1 MPSLRWSC
9 CVLQALEAGIRPDGA
24 QHVAFGGRP
33 GLSHGAPLCRQ
44 APRCGRGSRQWAN
57 PRDFR
62 GRGWSHRAHL
72 TRFHTFFLAS
82 RSSARISW
90 WRKVLRGQP
99 MSQAFAPTTGLAP
112 IDNELVARLLADALA
127 LLDQDRNSARRH
139 IERAA
144 AVARGRP
151 LGRPA
156 KGLLA
161 DWQVRRA
168 ERYIQ
173 TNIASPLR
181 IQDVARTVNLSA
193 SYFSRAFKATK
204 GVSYTN
210 FVIRARITLA
220 KQLLLTTD
228 TAISDIALACGLAD
242 QSPLTR
248 LFSQSE
254 GLPPRAW
261 RRYQL
266 DEAFD
271 RAAAAN

>member
-1 MPSLRWSC
+1 M
-9 CVLQALEAGIRPDGA
+9 
-24 QHVAFGGRP
+24 
-33 GLSHGAPLCRQ
+33 
-44 APRCGRGSRQWAN
+44 
-57 PRDFR
+57 
-62 GRGWSHRAHL
+62 
-72 TRFHTFFLAS
+72 FFLATDRARAFPVGEAS
-82 RSSARISW
+82 REVKS
-90 WRKVLRGQP
+90 
-99 MSQAFAPTTGLAP
+99 MSQAFAQTTGLAP
-112 IDNELVARLLADALA
+112 IDNELVARLLTEALA
-127 LLDQDRNSARRH
+127 LLDEDRVSARRH

-144 AVARGRP
+144 AVARGRQ
-151 LGRPA
+151 LERPA

-168 ERYIQ
+168 EGFIR

-181 IQDVARTVNLSA
+181 MQDVARTVNLSA

-228 TAISDIALACGLAD
+228 TAISEIALACGLAD
-242 QSPLTR
+242 QSHLTR

-261 RRYQL
+261 RRHQL

-271 RAAAAN
+271 RGAAVT

>member
-1 MPSLRWSC
+1 
-9 CVLQALEAGIRPDGA
+9 VHE
-24 QHVAFGGRP
+24 
-33 GLSHGAPLCRQ
+33 
-44 APRCGRGSRQWAN
+44 
-57 PRDFR
+57 
-62 GRGWSHRAHL
+62 
-72 TRFHTFFLAS
+72 AS
-82 RSSARISW
+82 RE
-90 WRKVLRGQP
+90 VQP
-99 MSQAFAPTTGLAP
+99 MSQAFAHTTGLAP
-112 IDNELVARLLADALA
+112 IDNELVTRLLADALA
-127 LLDQDRNSARRH
+127 LLDEDRISARRH

-151 LGRPA
+151 LERPA

-168 ERYIQ
+168 ERFIR

-181 IQDVARTVNLSA
+181 IHDVARTVNLSA

-210 FVIRARITLA
+210 FLIRARITLA

-228 TAISDIALACGLAD
+228 TAISDIALACGLTD
-242 QSPLTR
+242 QSHLTR

-261 RRYQL
+261 RHHQF
-266 DEAFD
+266 DEAHD
-271 RAAAAN
+271 RPAAAT